1 MKKKNAQNLLEY
13 ALILALIAVV
23 GAAFVM
29 KFDLKKIRNYV
40 FNRPASTGTV
50 NGVTGTRIN
59 IEPMTGNPN

>member
-1 MKKKNAQNLLEY
+1 MKKKSGQNLLEY

-23 GAAFVM
+23 GAVVVS

-40 FNRPASTGTV
+40 FNRPATTGTV

-59 IEPMTGNPN
+59 IEPMTGKAN

>member
-1 MKKKNAQNLLEY
+1 MKKKAQNVIEF
-13 ALILALIAVV
+13 ALILALIAIA

-40 FNRPASTGTV
+40 FNRPATTGTV

-59 IEPMTGNPN
+59 IEAMTK

>member
-13 ALILALIAVV
+13 ALILALIAVA

-40 FNRPASTGTV
+40 LNRPASTGTV

-59 IEPMTGNPN
+59 VEAMTK